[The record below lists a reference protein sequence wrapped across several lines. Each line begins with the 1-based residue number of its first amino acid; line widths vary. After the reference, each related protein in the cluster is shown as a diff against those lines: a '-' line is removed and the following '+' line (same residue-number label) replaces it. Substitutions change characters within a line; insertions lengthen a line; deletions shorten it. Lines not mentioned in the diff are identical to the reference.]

1 MTSLSIGPVHAPKPA
16 ALLFAQP
23 AFCEPRLELASRPRS
38 VLSLP
43 PTDSQ
48 QRLQLTSV
56 LNSITSARSIAELTQ
71 QTQLALPQILPCE
84 NFVFASGRV
93 RAHRVFFS
101 HLIHPDS
108 VSDDLI
114 KAIVGRDGM
123 IPPLGIDPIEHCG
136 RPKFTTLERL
146 GNSSDPVW
154 AKIFREHGIRNLGWT
169 LLPGLHRNTFTG
181 YFFHNIS
188 ATVAHESKMRMMVF
202 APYLHIALNRAL
214 GSKLLRHNPGPNHQ
228 LLSILSSRE
237 AEISRWVARGKTNWE
252 IGQILGISD
261 KTVKT
266 HLQNIFSKLQA
277 SSRAQIAALFCDE

>member
-1 MTSLSIGPVHAPKPA
+1 MTNLSIGPVRAPKPA

-23 AFCEPRLELASRPRS
+23 AFCEPRLELANRARS

-56 LNSITSARSIAELTQ
+56 LNSITCARTIVALKQ

-84 NFVFASGRV
+84 SFVFASGRI
-93 RAHRVFFS
+93 RAHRVFIS
-101 HLIHPDS
+101 HLIHSDS
-108 VSDDLI
+108 GCDDLI
-114 KAIVGRDGM
+114 KAVVGHDGM

-136 RPKFTTLERL
+136 SPKFTTLESL
-146 GNSSDPVW
+146 GSQEDQVW
-154 AKIFREHGIRNLGWT
+154 AKIFREHGVRNLGWT

-214 GSKLLRHNPGPNHQ
+214 GSKLLRHTPGPNHE
-228 LLSILSSRE
+228 LFSILSSRE

-266 HLQNIFSKLQA
+266 HLQNIFFKLQA